1 MFSRLSVL
9 FRWMAVLLA
18 LAVPLALNAQETAP
32 ETPPPGDPADASLAN
47 VLLERPDAVTEVQV
61 GAYILRLRNVSPRDG
76 SYEIDAWLWF
86 RWEGDAIRPDLTF
99 EFANG
104 LISSRT
110 ESQVELD
117 VDKNYATMRVQATI
131 FHQFDVRRY
140 PMDNHV
146 IELQLEDSFWDESV
160 LVYVADTEA
169 TALDPQVTVPGWDT
183 SLLTP
188 AVTSHTYATSYGL
201 RSAEGEYATYSR
213 LNVPIALERT
223 SYSALFKSFWVSFL
237 AVVLGLLAF
246 LVKADDLD
254 ARFGMGVGSIFA
266 ASANAFILSDT
277 LPATNFITLAEQIN
291 LIAVG
296 IIFSTVFVSIWSLR
310 LRYADREED
319 SLRLDRYAMVVFAV
333 LFVVLVLL
341 VLNFDLSGGP
351 PVLETASVDAPA
363 AS

>member
-1 MFSRLSVL
+1 MPRQLQAVV
-9 FRWMAVLLA
+9 RWIALAFLLA
-18 LAVPLALNAQETAP
+18 LPATLSAQDTAP
-32 ETPPPGDPADASLAN
+32 AAEEPAASDLTD
-47 VLLERPDAVTEVQV
+47 VIIERPDGVTEVQA

-76 SYEIDAWLWF
+76 SYELDAWLWF
-86 RWEGDAIRPDLTF
+86 RWDNDDLRPDLTF

-104 LISSRT
+104 LISNRT
-110 ESQVELD
+110 ESQVERD
-117 VDKNYATMRVQATI
+117 VDMNYATMRVQATI
-131 FHQFDVRRY
+131 FHDFDVRRY

-146 IELQLEDSFWDESV
+146 IELQIEDSFWDTST

-169 TALDPQVTVPGWDT
+169 TALDPGVSVPGWDT
-183 SLLTP
+183 TLGLP
-188 AVTSHTYATSYGL
+188 NVIEHTYATSYGL
-201 RSAEGEYATYSR
+201 RSAEGEPATYSR
-213 LNVPIALERT
+213 LNIPIALERT

-296 IIFSTVFVSIWSLR
+296 VIFSTVFVSIWSLR

-319 SLRLDRYAMVVFAV
+319 SLRLDRYALISFAII
-333 LFVVLVLL
+333 FVVLVLL

-351 PVLETASVDAPA
+351 PIEPMA
-363 AS
+363 AAG